1 MGERTI
7 IALDGV
13 DFSYNS
19 DPVLQDVSLT
29 IDQGQFV
36 SVIGPNGGGKTSLLL
51 LILGVVRPER
61 GTVRVFGAAPE
72 RARSRMGYVPQFTN
86 FDPLFPVTVYDVV
99 QMGRLGRF
107 FTGPY
112 RQEDREAA
120 LAALEQAGLPELRKR
135 PFAEISGGQRQ
146 RVLIA
151 RALAAEPEVLLLDEP
166 TANVD
171 RLATDKLY
179 ELLAELNRTLT
190 IILVS
195 HDLGIV
201 SRLVSS
207 VVCVNKTVLTHPVS
221 ELTGEMIRDLYG
233 GEIALVRHDHQGAR
247 AGSGREAGR

>member
-1 MGERTI
+1 MSTAI
-7 IALDGV
+7 ISFQGV

-19 DPVLQDVSLT
+19 DPILKDVNME
-29 IDQGQFV
+29 IHPGEFV
-36 SVIGPNGGGKTSLLL
+36 SIIGPNGGGKTSLLL
-51 LILGVVRPER
+51 LALGMLRPNR
-61 GTVRVFGAAPE
+61 GTVQVFGRAPE
-72 RARSRMGYVPQFTN
+72 RERSRLGYVPQFTR

-107 FTGPY
+107 WTGPY
-112 RQEDREAA
+112 RKEDREAA
-120 LAALEQAGLPELRKR
+120 LAALQQVGLGELRR
-135 PFAEISGGQRQ
+135 RSFAELSGGQRQ

-151 RALAAEPEVLLLDEP
+151 RALATEPEILLLDEP

-179 ELLAELNRTLT
+179 ELLVDLNQRLT
-190 IILVS
+190 VVLVS

-201 SRLVSS
+201 SRFVSS

-233 GEIALVRHDHQGAR
+233 GEIALVRHDHS
-247 AGSGREAGR
+247 SGEEE

>member
-1 MGERTI
+1 MMNTAI
-7 IALDGV
+7 ISFQDV

-19 DPVLQDVSLT
+19 EPILKDVNLE
-29 IDQGQFV
+29 IHPGEFV

-51 LILGVVRPER
+51 LALGMLRPNR
-61 GTVRVFGAAPE
+61 GTVQVFGRAPE
-72 RARSRMGYVPQFTN
+72 RERSRLSYVPQFTR

-107 FTGPY
+107 WTGPY
-112 RQEDREAA
+112 RKEDREAA
-120 LAALEQAGLPELRKR
+120 LTALEQVGLAELRR
-135 PFAEISGGQRQ
+135 RSFSELSGGQRQ

-151 RALAAEPEVLLLDEP
+151 RALATEPEVLLLDEP

-179 ELLAELNRTLT
+179 ELLVELNQRLT
-190 IILVS
+190 VVLVS

-201 SRLVSS
+201 SRFVSS
-207 VVCVNKTVLTHPVS
+207 VVCVNKTVFTHPVS

-233 GEIALVRHDHQGAR
+233 GEIALVRHDHKNG
-247 AGSGREAGR
+247 EEV

>member
-1 MGERTI
+1 MMNTAI
-7 IALDGV
+7 ISFQDV

-19 DPVLQDVSLT
+19 EPILKDVNLE
-29 IDQGQFV
+29 IHPGEFV

-51 LILGVVRPER
+51 LALGMLRPNR
-61 GTVRVFGAAPE
+61 GTVQVFGRAPE
-72 RARSRMGYVPQFTN
+72 RERSRLGYVPQFTR

-107 FTGPY
+107 WTGPY
-112 RQEDREAA
+112 RKEDREAA
-120 LAALEQAGLPELRKR
+120 LTALEQVGLAELRR
-135 PFAEISGGQRQ
+135 RSFSELSGGQRQ

-151 RALAAEPEVLLLDEP
+151 RALATEPEVLLLDEP

-179 ELLAELNRTLT
+179 ELLVELNQRLT
-190 IILVS
+190 VVLVS

-201 SRLVSS
+201 SRFVSS
-207 VVCVNKTVLTHPVS
+207 VVCVNKTVFTHPVS

-233 GEIALVRHDHQGAR
+233 GEIALVRHDHRKG
-247 AGSGREAGR
+247 EEV

>member
-1 MGERTI
+1 MSTAI
-7 IALDGV
+7 ISFQGV

-19 DPVLQDVSLT
+19 DPILKDVNLE
-29 IDQGQFV
+29 IHPGEFV
-36 SVIGPNGGGKTSLLL
+36 SIIGPNGGGKTSLLL
-51 LILGVVRPER
+51 LALGMLRPNR
-61 GTVRVFGAAPE
+61 GTVQVFGRAPE
-72 RARSRMGYVPQFTN
+72 RERSRLGYVPQFTR

-107 FTGPY
+107 WTGPY
-112 RQEDREAA
+112 RKEDREAA
-120 LAALEQAGLPELRKR
+120 LAALEQVGLGELRR
-135 PFAEISGGQRQ
+135 RSFAELSGGQRQ

-151 RALAAEPEVLLLDEP
+151 RALATEPEILLLDEP

-179 ELLAELNRTLT
+179 ELLVDLNQRLT
-190 IILVS
+190 VVLVS

-201 SRLVSS
+201 SRFVSS

-233 GEIALVRHDHQGAR
+233 GEIALVRHDHS
-247 AGSGREAGR
+247 SGEEV

>member
-1 MGERTI
+1 MMNTAI
-7 IALDGV
+7 ISFQDV

-19 DPVLQDVSLT
+19 EPILKDVNLE
-29 IDQGQFV
+29 IHPGEFV

-51 LILGVVRPER
+51 LALGMLRPNR
-61 GTVRVFGAAPE
+61 GTVQVFGRAPE
-72 RARSRMGYVPQFTN
+72 RERSRLSYVPQFTR

-107 FTGPY
+107 WTGPY
-112 RQEDREAA
+112 RKEDREAA
-120 LAALEQAGLPELRKR
+120 LTALEQVGLAELRR
-135 PFAEISGGQRQ
+135 RSFAELSGGQRQ

-151 RALAAEPEVLLLDEP
+151 RALATEPEVLLLDEP

-179 ELLAELNRTLT
+179 ELLVELNQRLT
-190 IILVS
+190 VVLVS

-201 SRLVSS
+201 SRFVSS
-207 VVCVNKTVLTHPVS
+207 VVCVNKTVFTHPVS

-233 GEIALVRHDHQGAR
+233 GEIALVRHDHRNG
-247 AGSGREAGR
+247 EEV

>member
-1 MGERTI
+1 MMNTAI
-7 IALDGV
+7 ISFQDV

-19 DPVLQDVSLT
+19 EPILKDVNLE
-29 IDQGQFV
+29 IHPGEFV

-51 LILGVVRPER
+51 LALGMLRPNR
-61 GTVRVFGAAPE
+61 GTVQVFGRAPE
-72 RARSRMGYVPQFTN
+72 RERSRLSYVPQFTR

-107 FTGPY
+107 WTGPY
-112 RQEDREAA
+112 RKEDREAA
-120 LAALEQAGLPELRKR
+120 LTALEQVGLVELRR
-135 PFAEISGGQRQ
+135 RSFSELSGGQRQ

-151 RALAAEPEVLLLDEP
+151 RALATEPEVLLLDEP

-179 ELLAELNRTLT
+179 ELLVELNQRLT
-190 IILVS
+190 VVLVS

-201 SRLVSS
+201 SRFVSS
-207 VVCVNKTVLTHPVS
+207 VVCVNKTVFTHPVS

-233 GEIALVRHDHQGAR
+233 GEIALVRHDHRNG
-247 AGSGREAGR
+247 EEV

>member
-1 MGERTI
+1 MMNTAI
-7 IALDGV
+7 ISFQDV

-19 DPVLQDVSLT
+19 EPILKDVNLE
-29 IDQGQFV
+29 IHPGEFV

-51 LILGVVRPER
+51 LALGMLRPNR
-61 GTVRVFGAAPE
+61 GTVQVFGRAPE
-72 RARSRMGYVPQFTN
+72 RERSRLGYVPQFTH

-107 FTGPY
+107 WTGPY
-112 RQEDREAA
+112 RKEDREAA
-120 LAALEQAGLPELRKR
+120 LTALEQVGLAELRR
-135 PFAEISGGQRQ
+135 RSFSELSGGQRQ

-151 RALAAEPEVLLLDEP
+151 RALATEPEVLLLDEP

-179 ELLAELNRTLT
+179 ELLVELNQRLT
-190 IILVS
+190 VVLVS

-201 SRLVSS
+201 SRFVSS
-207 VVCVNKTVLTHPVS
+207 VVCVNKTVFTHPVS

-233 GEIALVRHDHQGAR
+233 GEIALVRHDHRNG
-247 AGSGREAGR
+247 EEV

>member
-1 MGERTI
+1 MSTAI
-7 IALDGV
+7 ISFQGV

-19 DPVLQDVSLT
+19 DPILKDVNLE
-29 IDQGQFV
+29 IHPGEFV
-36 SVIGPNGGGKTSLLL
+36 SIIGPNGGGKTSLLL
-51 LILGVVRPER
+51 LALGMLRPNR
-61 GTVRVFGAAPE
+61 GTVQVFGRAPE
-72 RARSRMGYVPQFTN
+72 RERSRLGYVPQFTR

-107 FTGPY
+107 WTGPY
-112 RQEDREAA
+112 RKEDREAA
-120 LAALEQAGLPELRKR
+120 LAALQQVGLGELRR
-135 PFAEISGGQRQ
+135 RSFAELSGGQRQ

-151 RALAAEPEVLLLDEP
+151 RALATEPEILLLDEP

-179 ELLAELNRTLT
+179 ELLVDLNQRLT
-190 IILVS
+190 VVLVS

-201 SRLVSS
+201 SRFVSS

-233 GEIALVRHDHQGAR
+233 GEIALVRHDHS
-247 AGSGREAGR
+247 SGEEE